1 MDAEDIAQYLLD
13 NIETIP
19 ESLILSGFLENVSE
33 HAKQIHRKLDFSNMY
48 DQIDMIVTMIAED
61 EGKEDE

>member
-1 MDAEDIAQYLLD
+1 MDAEDVAQYLVD

-19 ESLILSGFLENVSE
+19 ESLRLSGFMDNVSE
-33 HAKQIHRKLDFSNMY
+33 HAKQIHRKLDFSHMY

-61 EGKEDE
+61 EEEEDK